1 MSNTNLQAIL
11 FDMDGTLT
19 VPHIDWESLRA
30 RVGVPEG
37 AGIMEHIYQLPPDEA
52 RRADGMVRETEREAA
67 LAAAPNQ
74 GLGELFE
81 GLDRS
86 PLRRALIT
94 NNHREAM
101 ERVVAAFGLS
111 FDVMLCREDGLLK
124 PAPDLLWMALERL
137 GVPAAGAVFVGDGR
151 YDRMASEAAG
161 VPYVHL
167 DNHRDREDE
176 DGLVIYSL
184 PELLPALGVD
194 AG

>member
-1 MSNTNLQAIL
+1 MKNKSLQAIL

-19 VPHIDWESLRA
+19 VPHIDWKSLRA

-37 AGIMEHIYQLPPDEA
+37 TAIMEHIYQLSAEEA
-52 RRADGMVRETEREAA
+52 RRAEGMVRETELEAA
-67 LAAAPNQ
+67 VAAVPNEGLA
-74 GLGELFE
+74 ELFE

-94 NNHREAM
+94 NNHRGAM
-101 ERVVAAFGLS
+101 DLVVAAFGLR

-124 PAPDLLWMALERL
+124 PAPDLLRLALERL
-137 GVPAAGAVFVGDGR
+137 GVAAGEAVFVGDGR

-167 DNHRDREDE
+167 DNHG
-176 DGLVIYSL
+176 DGGGDPVIYSL
-184 PELLPALGVD
+184 PELLPALGV
-194 AG
+194 APG

>member
-1 MSNTNLQAIL
+1 MNNANLQAIL

-19 VPHIDWESLRA
+19 VPHIDWKSLRA

-37 AGIMEHIYQLPPDEA
+37 AGIMEHIYGLPPDEA
-52 RRADGMVRETEREAA
+52 RRAEGIVRETELEAA
-67 LAAAPNQ
+67 EAAVPNEGLA
-74 GLGELFE
+74 ELFE
-81 GLDRS
+81 GLDRL

-124 PAPDLLWMALERL
+124 PAPDLLWLALERL
-137 GVPAAGAVFVGDGR
+137 GVTAGEAVFVGDGR

-161 VPYVHL
+161 IPYVHL
-167 DNHRDREDE
+167 DNHG
-176 DGLVIYSL
+176 DGGDGGPVIYSL

>member
-1 MSNTNLQAIL
+1 MRNENLQAVL

-19 VPHIDWESLRA
+19 VPHIDWKTLRA

-37 AGIMEHIYQLPPDEA
+37 AGIMEHIYALPPDEA
-52 RRADGMVRETEREAA
+52 RRADGMVRETELEAA
-67 LAAAPNQ
+67 VAAAPNE
-74 GLGELFE
+74 GLAELFE

-101 ERVVAAFGLS
+101 EMVVAAFGLR

-124 PAPDLLWMALERL
+124 PAPDLLWLALERL
-137 GVPAAGAVFVGDGR
+137 GVGAGEAVFVGDGR
-151 YDRMASEAAG
+151 YDRMASRAAG
-161 VPYVHL
+161 VAYVHL
-167 DNHRDREDE
+167 DNHGDVENG
-176 DGLVIYSL
+176 DGPVIYSL

>member
-1 MSNTNLQAIL
+1 MNNANLQAIL

-19 VPHIDWESLRA
+19 VPHIDWKSLRA
-30 RVGVPEG
+30 RVGVPED
-37 AGIMEHIYQLPPDEA
+37 AGIMEHIYGLPPDEA
-52 RRADGMVRETEREAA
+52 RRAEGIVRETELEAA
-67 LAAAPNQ
+67 VAAAPNE
-74 GLGELFE
+74 GLAELFE
-81 GLDRS
+81 GLDRL

-124 PAPDLLWMALERL
+124 PAPDLLWLALERL
-137 GVPAAGAVFVGDGR
+137 GVGAGEAVFVGDGR

-167 DNHRDREDE
+167 DNHGDGEDG

-194 AG
+194 TG

>member
-1 MSNTNLQAIL
+1 MRNENLQAIL

-19 VPHIDWESLRA
+19 VPHIDWKTLRA

-37 AGIMEHIYQLPPDEA
+37 TGIMEHIYALPPDEA
-52 RRADGMVRETEREAA
+52 RRADGMVRETELEAA
-67 LAAAPNQ
+67 VAAAPNE
-74 GLGELFE
+74 GLAELFE
-81 GLDRS
+81 GLDRL

-101 ERVVAAFGLS
+101 EMVVATFGLS
-111 FDVMLCREDGLLK
+111 FDVMLCREDGMLK
-124 PAPDLLWMALERL
+124 PAPDLLWLALERL
-137 GVPAAGAVFVGDGR
+137 GVGAGEAVFVGDGR

-167 DNHRDREDE
+167 DNHG
-176 DGLVIYSL
+176 DGENGDGPVIYSL

>member
-1 MSNTNLQAIL
+1 MNNASLRAVL

-19 VPHIDWESLRA
+19 VPHIDWKSLRA

-37 AGIMEHIYQLPPDEA
+37 AGIMEHIYGLPPDEA
-52 RRADGMVRETEREAA
+52 RRAEGMVRETEMEAA
-67 LAAAPNQ
+67 AAAAPNE
-74 GLGELFE
+74 GLTELFE
-81 GLDRS
+81 GLDRL
-86 PLRRALIT
+86 PLGRALIT

-101 ERVVAAFGLS
+101 DRVVAAFGLR

-124 PAPDLLWMALERL
+124 PAPDLLRLALERL
-137 GVPAAGAVFVGDGR
+137 GVAAGEAVFVGDGR

-167 DNHRDREDE
+167 DNHG
-176 DGLVIYSL
+176 DGGDGDGVVIYSL